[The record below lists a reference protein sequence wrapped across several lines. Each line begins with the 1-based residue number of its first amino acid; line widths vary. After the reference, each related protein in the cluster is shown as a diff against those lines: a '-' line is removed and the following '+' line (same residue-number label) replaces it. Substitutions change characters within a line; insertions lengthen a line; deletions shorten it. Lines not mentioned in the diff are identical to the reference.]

1 MFLPSAEY
9 GYLMLITSVIA
20 IFVSFIVYSR
30 DRKYILNILVGSALF
45 FFSLLLSFES
55 VMYIFQIND
64 LQILNLL
71 RDLSLISSRIALVLI
86 FLSALVLKNGPDYLK
101 SNRIIITLLIFL
113 LFLSESVVVFIE
125 NVDFELLSNNESY
138 LVFKGNLLTIIL
150 DPLVNAIVLIITI
163 FFYFQTYNDFKKS
176 DPVVARRIFFLIA
189 SLIAIFLSALWFGV
203 LNTVYADS
211 VRPIELLIIGHLL
224 YLIGASL
231 SLISFAKKAT
241 AS

>member
-163 FFYFQTYNDFKKS
+163 FFYFQKYNDFKKS